1 MSDKLTRVA
10 IVSSDKCK
18 PKKCRQE
25 CKKSCPVVRSGKLCI
40 EVTPESRIAFISE
53 SLCIGCGICPKKCP
67 FGAINII
74 NLPTNLESQVTH
86 RYSAN
91 SFKLHR
97 LPTPRPG
104 QVLGLVG
111 TNGIGKSTALKILS
125 GKLKPNLGKY
135 DNPPDWEDVIKYF
148 RGSELQNY
156 FTKLLEDDLKAI
168 VKPQYVDQIPKA
180 IRGPNKSVQHLIE
193 SRTSLDNLD
202 DVLDTL
208 ELRHIYD
215 RDVTLLSGGEL
226 QRFAIGTV
234 CVQNADVYMFDE
246 PSSYLDVK
254 QRLAAARMIRS
265 LLRSDDYVIVVEHD
279 LSVLDY
285 LSDYICVLYGQPAVY
300 GVVTLPHSVR
310 EGINIFLDGHIP
322 TENLRFR
329 NESLTFKLS
338 EGADEFIADRSRAFR
353 YPKMEK
359 TMGNF
364 KLKIDSGD
372 FTDSEIIV
380 LMGENGTGKT
390 TFCRLLAGA
399 LKPDGT
405 GRVPEMKI
413 SMKPQ
418 TITPKFEGTVRQL
431 FFKKIRPAFLSPQF
445 QTDVVKP
452 LKLDDFIDQEVKNLS
467 GGELQRV
474 AIVLALG
481 LPADIYLI
489 DEPSAYL
496 DSEQR
501 IIAARVIKRFIM
513 HAKKTAFI
521 VEHDFI
527 MATYLA
533 DRVIVFDGQP
543 GINAHANT
551 PESLLTGCNTFL
563 KNLDVTFRR
572 DPTNYRPRINKSN
585 SQLDQDQKASGNF
598 QGVVKG
604 RLEGTLNEFLYALPA
619 LSTRIGQLLASHAFV
634 PLHDPRYR
642 AFSHETKRGAEDD
655 CNDNMTDDGSAV
667 VSSLRSTA
675 SASVAGMHNDGNDE
689 NDDDSDDDEP
699 EG

>member
-1 MSDKLTRVA
+1 MYLRNTLEAGTNS
-10 IVSSDKCK
+10 
-18 PKKCRQE
+18 
-25 CKKSCPVVRSGKLCI
+25 
-40 EVTPESRIAFISE
+40 
-53 SLCIGCGICPKKCP
+53 IC
-67 FGAINII
+67 
-74 NLPTNLESQVTH
+74 
-86 RYSAN
+86 
-91 SFKLHR
+91 
-97 LPTPRPG
+97 
-104 QVLGLVG
+104 LVG

-125 GKLKPNLGKY
+125 GKLKPNLGRF
-135 DNPPDWEDVIKYF
+135 DNPPDWEDVIRYF

-156 FTKLLEDDLKAI
+156 FTKLLEDDLKAV
-168 VKPQYVDQIPKA
+168 VKPQYVDQIPRA
-180 IRGPNKSVQHLIE
+180 VRGPLKTVRALIDAQ
-193 SRTSLDNLD
+193 SNMDNRD
-202 DVLDTL
+202 QVCDTL
-208 ELRHIYD
+208 ELNHIMD
-215 RDVTLLSGGEL
+215 REINLLSGGEL

-234 CVQNADVYMFDE
+234 CVRQADVYMFDE

-254 QRLAAARMIRS
+254 QRLSAARIIRS
-265 LLRSDDYVIVVEHD
+265 LLRDNGYVIVVEHD

-285 LSDYICVLYGQPAVY
+285 LSDYICVLYGRPAVY
-300 GVVTLPHSVR
+300 GVVTLPQSVR

-329 NESLTFKLS
+329 EESLTFR
-338 EGADEFIADRSRAFR
+338 IAEQTEDFAIDRSRAFK

-359 TMGNF
+359 TLGNF
-364 KLKIDSGD
+364 RLRVDGGQ

-380 LMGENGTGKT
+380 MMGENGTGKT

-399 LKPDGT
+399 LKPDGKSNI
-405 GRVPEMKI
+405 PEMRI

-431 FFKKIRPAFLSPQF
+431 FFKKIKAAFLSPQF

-452 LKLDDFIDQEVKNLS
+452 LNLDDFIDQEVKNLS

-481 LPADIYLI
+481 IPADIYLI

-496 DSEQR
+496 DAEQR
-501 IIAARVIKRFIM
+501 IVASRVIKRFIM

-543 GINAHANT
+543 GIDAHANA

-572 DPTNYRPRINKSN
+572 DPTNFRPRINKHS
-585 SQLDQDQKASGNF
+585 SQLDTEQKLSGNYTKKCPKLAEKGIHKDSTPSRHGQGYGYEAWHRGVLGVQKGEHKKPKKRASGT
-598 QGVVKG
+598 GDHG
-604 RLEGTLNEFLYALPA
+604 LGSEDCAT
-619 LSTRIGQLLASHAFV
+619 T
-634 PLHDPRYR
+634 DD
-642 AFSHETKRGAEDD
+642 EDD
-655 CNDNMTDDGSAV
+655 AGDD
-667 VSSLRSTA
+667 
-675 SASVAGMHNDGNDE
+675 
-689 NDDDSDDDEP
+689 
-699 EG
+699 

>member
-1 MSDKLTRVA
+1 MSDKLTRIA
-10 IVSSDKCK
+10 IVNSDKCR
-18 PKKCRQE
+18 PRKCRQE

-40 EVTPESRIAFISE
+40 EVAPESRLAFISE

-67 FGAINII
+67 FDAITII

-86 RYSAN
+86 RYGPN

-97 LPTPRPG
+97 LPMPRPG

-125 GKLKPNLGKY
+125 GKLKPNLGRF

-156 FTKLLEDDLKAI
+156 FTKLLEDDLKAV

-180 IRGPNKSVQHLIE
+180 VRGPQKSVRHLIE
-193 SRTSLDNLD
+193 SRASLGNAQEVA
-202 DVLDTL
+202 DVL
-208 ELRHIYD
+208 ELNHIMD
-215 RDVTLLSGGEL
+215 RDINLLSGGEL
-226 QRFAIGTV
+226 R
-234 CVQNADVYMFDE
+234 NADVYMFDE

-254 QRLAAARMIRS
+254 QRLSAAQIIRS
-265 LLRSDDYVIVVEHD
+265 LLRDNDYIIVVEHD

-285 LSDYICVLYGQPAVY
+285 LSDYICVLYGRPAVY
-300 GVVTLPHSVR
+300 GVVTLPYSVR

-329 NESLTFKLS
+329 DESLTFRIAES
-338 EGADEFIADRSRAFR
+338 ADEFAIDKSRAFK

-359 TMGNF
+359 TLGNF
-364 KLKIDSGD
+364 RLRIDSGD

-380 LMGENGTGKT
+380 MMGENGTGKT

-399 LKPDGT
+399 LKPDSKAS
-405 GRVPEMKI
+405 VPDMRI

-431 FFKKIRPAFLSPQF
+431 FFKKIKQAFLSPQF

-474 AIVLALG
+474 AIVLSLG
-481 LPADIYLI
+481 MPADIYLI

-513 HAKKTAFI
+513 HSKRTAFI

-533 DRVIVFDGQP
+533 DRVIVFDGKP
-543 GINAHANT
+543 GIDAHANK
-551 PESLLTGCNTFL
+551 PESLLTGCNAFL

-572 DPTNYRPRINKSN
+572 DPVNYRPRINKQG
-585 SQLDQDQKASGNF
+585 SQLDQEQKLGGNYF
-598 QGVVKG
+598 F
-604 RLEGTLNEFLYALPA
+604 LEDTP
-619 LSTRIGQLLASHAFV
+619 
-634 PLHDPRYR
+634 D
-642 AFSHETKRGAEDD
+642 K
-655 CNDNMTDDGSAV
+655 
-667 VSSLRSTA
+667 SS
-675 SASVAGMHNDGNDE
+675 
-689 NDDDSDDDEP
+689 
-699 EG
+699 